1 MRSRWISGSSRPG
14 VTPPAPSAATIP
26 LSPSSSTITNTV
38 ACRSRRSWRCSA
50 LTTRPMGTRPR
61 PVIELSR
68 LLAKHLI
75 AHARDA
81 APHEA
86 CGVVGLRGG
95 RIVTLRAAHNRASH
109 PSTRFEFGDHG
120 FHVIMALER
129 EGLDTGVYHSHPAS
143 PAYPS
148 TTDRSE
154 M

>member
-1 MRSRWISGSSRPG
+1 M
-14 VTPPAPSAATIP
+14 
-26 LSPSSSTITNTV
+26 
-38 ACRSRRSWRCSA
+38 
-50 LTTRPMGTRPR
+50 
-61 PVIELSR
+61 IELPR
-68 LLAKHLI
+68 LLARHLI

-86 CGVVGLRGG
+86 CGVVGLRGN

-109 PSTRFEFGDHG
+109 PVSRFEFGDHG

-148 TTDRSE
+148 TTDRTE
-154 M
+154 MKVGWPNVLQLMVSLASDPPDIKAYRIDRDGNVSPEALTLLD